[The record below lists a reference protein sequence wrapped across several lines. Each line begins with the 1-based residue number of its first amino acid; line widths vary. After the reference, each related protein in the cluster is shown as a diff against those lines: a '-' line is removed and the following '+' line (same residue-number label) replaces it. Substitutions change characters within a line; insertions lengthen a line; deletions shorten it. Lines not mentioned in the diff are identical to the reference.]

1 MCPES
6 ARLNIPLQFKFPG
19 VNLPK
24 KVFQG
29 RNLRNQSSKSE

>member
-6 ARLNIPLQFKFPG
+6 SRLNIPLQFKFPG

-29 RNLRNQSSKSE
+29 QNLRNQSSNSE